1 MLKKKIFFYVW
12 DGGGGFFHKTE
23 TKKSFFWAGGVS
35 VLKLRTPLKPKFCS
49 CSKPES
55 SLKKRNRKN
64 SPKIKPLRT
73 SYYYLLLL
81 LLSPFAKTCTPR
93 SSIREKKEHKKETL

>member
-1 MLKKKIFFYVW
+1 MVVVVFS
-12 DGGGGFFHKTE
+12 
-23 TKKSFFWAGGVS
+23 TKPKPKRALAGGVS

-55 SLKKRNRKN
+55 PLKKRNRKN

-81 LLSPFAKTCTPR
+81 LLSPFENMYPALFH
-93 SSIREKKEHKKETL
+93 S